1 MNFSFRTAAALSE
14 IDNSTIKVTVPASLP
29 SGSYNVTCM
38 MTGLIVST
46 SQATSRLTILDMSK
60 ITVQRISPTFTR
72 AGSGNTLTIHGSGF
86 VDTSELMCHYGDMK
100 TSLKTTFV
108 NSTRIECVLPKSL
121 TKQSVDSDVFLS
133 FADMDRAAKA
143 NQLKLKHSVSLD
155 IPDIKTAYFRYI
167 YLYILRIFG
176 KARKQK
182 TRKQEARGFNIKTG
196 HIQFIFL
203 QIPPNTHS
211 FTVPI

>member
-46 SQATSRLTILDMSK
+46 SQATSRLTILDMSE

-72 AGSGNTLTIHGSGF
+72 AKSGVNLTIHGSGF
-86 VDTSELMCHYGDMK
+86 VDTPELMVHYGNMM
-100 TSLKTTFV
+100 TSLETKFI
-108 NSTRIECVLPKSL
+108 NATRVKCVLPKSL
-121 TKQSVDSDVFLS
+121 TQQPVDSDVFLS

-143 NQLKLKHSVSLD
+143 NQLKLTHSVSLD

-167 YLYILRIFG
+167 SLI
-176 KARKQK
+176 
-182 TRKQEARGFNIKTG
+182 
-196 HIQFIFL
+196 
-203 QIPPNTHS
+203 S
-211 FTVPI
+211 